1 MDVMNIF
8 GLLAVVVANAAAI
21 LITHMKQKKERGR
34 TLGIANG
41 RGDLFQQV
49 GRLQDDMVNIREDLA
64 ELKGIMKVYLA
75 ETGIKL

>member
-1 MDVMNIF
+1 
-8 GLLAVVVANAAAI
+8 LAVVVANAAAI
-21 LITHMKQKKERGR
+21 LITHIKQKKERGR
-34 TLGIANG
+34 TLGIING

>member
-21 LITHMKQKKERGR
+21 LITHIKQKKERGR
-34 TLGIANG
+34 TLGIING